1 MVHFQNEV
9 RHQVDIWLNDDTN
22 SSENALAIP
31 NKQEFAIN
39 NIQMNMTKK
48 MLKINQVIKSVTSN
62 EYGTNWYTYYDKDY
76 NNFIMISYIKIELM
90 RCIQIRT

>member
-1 MVHFQNEV
+1 MLLYSLRLKEIAPLVHFQNEV

-48 MLKINQVIKSVTSN
+48 MLKINQVIKSV
-62 EYGTNWYTYYDKDY
+62 
-76 NNFIMISYIKIELM
+76 
-90 RCIQIRT
+90 

>member
-48 MLKINQVIKSVTSN
+48 DVENKSGHQKRVTS
-62 EYGTNWYTYYDKDY
+62 K
-76 NNFIMISYIKIELM
+76 
-90 RCIQIRT
+90 